1 MQQDEQD
8 HIRLARQ
15 RVRSKKRFFRH
26 FSVFIAVIGFFFLM
40 NMATDGPRGEL
51 WFIYPALVWG
61 VPLTI
66 HYLMVFG
73 LPFTKVGTPEWEEQE
88 LEREIQRLQPHLP
101 PPQRRPLVDIDE
113 HLELKTLD
121 KEKARAA
128 RGGYADDDLV

>member
-40 NMATDGPRGEL
+40 NIVTEPDGEL

-61 VPLTI
+61 VPLAI

-73 LPFTKVGTPEWEEQE
+73 LPFTKAGTPEWEERE
-88 LEREIQRLQPHLP
+88 LEREIQRMQPHLP
-101 PPQRRPLVDIDE
+101 PPQRRPLVNMDE
-113 HLELKTLD
+113 HLELKTLA
-121 KEKARAA
+121 KEKATKS
-128 RGGYADDDLV
+128 GYEADDLV